1 MIINLRPKD
10 VQINKDL
17 EELGPWKYKAIG
29 NDPILIIKNLP
40 DGLIQSI
47 SIKIKAER
55 GEVIEFYWN
64 YQKEEPFKPSLRS
77 FQTLERGVEK
87 TYKFLI
93 HSEKEIKKL
102 RLDPSNAPGNIEIK
116 GMKIV
121 YVPHLKDI
129 QQEHKINRL
138 IPDKLNPLNEKREL
152 IQAYHEL
159 LSQNKALQRKFVT
172 MPSYDNIGKL
182 ALKGNAGYLFL
193 INDSNNELRQHF
205 DYSYSSKFN
214 SKQFLETLS
223 LKKEYCND
231 KEIKYFFFVIPD
243 KSVVCKE
250 FLPFEV
256 KLIKRNSDLFQN
268 LVPDFVR
275 NLDKNCYFKNNSH
288 INYLGGKEL
297 SYAYLNYVNPDF
309 GRDEFEEL
317 LEEQISVED
326 SLHNGDLTWP
336 KNWSYSEE
344 EKESYLN
351 EEVKT
356 FKNTFL
362 IDLRENIPEEFK
374 AVGRR
379 KTEHYK
385 NPQSSTDLRVL
396 IFRDSSL
403 DFLKDVLSTCFN
415 EMLLYWD
422 HWFFNKDLIEW
433 YKPDIILE
441 IRTERFL
448 ENMKY
453 EFLE

>member
-1 MIINLRPKD
+1 MIINLKPKD

-17 EELGPWKYKAIG
+17 VELGPWKYKATG
-29 NDPILIIKNLP
+29 NDPIIIIKKLP
-40 DGLIQSI
+40 DGLIQNI

-55 GEVIEFYWN
+55 GEVIEFYWS
-64 YQKEEPFKPSLRS
+64 YQKDEPFKPALRS
-77 FQTLERGVEK
+77 FQMLESGTEK

-102 RLDPSNAPGNIEIK
+102 RLDPSNAPGNIEIE
-116 GMKIV
+116 GINIF

-129 QQEHKINRL
+129 PQENKINRI
-138 IPDKLNPLNEKREL
+138 IPDKLNPLNEKNEL

-159 LSQNKALQRKFVT
+159 LSQNKALQKKFVT
-172 MPSYDNIGKL
+172 MPSYADVEKL
-182 ALKGNAGYLFL
+182 ALKGNDGYLFL
-193 INDSNNELRQHF
+193 TNDSNNELRQHF

-223 LKKEYCND
+223 LKKEYCTS
-231 KEIKYFFFVIPD
+231 KGIKYFFFVIPD

-256 KLIKRNSDLFQN
+256 KLVKRNCDLFQN
-268 LVPDFVR
+268 VVPDFVR

-309 GRDEFEEL
+309 GREEFREL
-317 LEEQISVED
+317 LDKQISIEE

-336 KNWSYSEE
+336 KNWSYPEE
-344 EKESYLN
+344 EKEIYLN

-379 KTEHYK
+379 KTEHYT
-385 NPQSSTDLRVL
+385 NPQGSTDLRVL

-403 DFLKDVLSTCFN
+403 DFLKDVLSTYFS

-422 HWFFNKDLIEW
+422 HWFFNKNIIEW